1 MSKQNAPSKLSVS
14 VVIPSY
20 NRAHLLRETIPSY
33 IQESVTEVI
42 LVDDCSSDH
51 TGEVIRELQVRYPQI
66 RYFRNERNL
75 RQTGAKNR
83 GVREAVQPYIYF
95 GDDDSVLLPGTIPYL
110 LEKMQELEADVVSAI
125 PIYSDCDADM
135 EDLPRLICRKAPLIQ
150 DVKEY
155 VDIAHLERTRF
166 FFRMAQPLRVPFTN
180 ACVLMKREWVD
191 KAAFDTEYGGNA
203 YREETDYF
211 LQLSEQGAKI
221 YFAASE
227 HAAQINLPF
236 ARIGRTRTFSSMWRH
251 GKYDLINTMR
261 LIEKHH
267 WFFRKEL
274 GYPHG
279 KTSMKIRYVL
289 NDLRQYFCIFPGR
302 IWSIL
307 RRSIGS

>member
-1 MSKQNAPSKLSVS
+1 MKVQHNPDDSSVS

-20 NRAHLLRETIPSY
+20 NRAYLLKETIPSY
-33 IQESVTEVI
+33 IQKGVSEII
-42 LVDDCSSDH
+42 LVDDCSSDN
-51 TGEVIRELQVRYPQI
+51 TQEVVYEMQKQYPQI

-83 GVREAVQPYIYF
+83 GVKEVLQPYIYF

-110 LEKMQELEADVVSAI
+110 LEKMKELDADVVSAI

-135 EDLPRLICRKAPLIQ
+135 DDLPSLVCRKAPMIH
-150 DVKEY
+150 DIKEY
-155 VDIAHLERTRF
+155 IDFEHLERACF
-166 FFRMAQPLRVPFTN
+166 FFRMAHPIRVPFTN

-191 KAAFDTEYGGNA
+191 KAVFDTGYGGNA

-211 LQLSEQGAKI
+211 LQLAEQGAKI

-236 ARIGRTRTFSSMWRH
+236 SRIGRTRTLSSMWRH
-251 GKYDLINTMR
+251 GKYDLVNTMR

-267 WFFRKEL
+267 WFFKKEL

-279 KTSMKIRYVL
+279 KVSMKVRYIL
-289 NDLRQYFCIFPGR
+289 NASWQYLSIFPGR

-307 RRSIGS
+307 RRRMRV